1 MDGEILIALNQL
13 ERERGISVDDLVDAL
28 EVALV
33 SAYKKHTG
41 EAENVRVRFDRETGA
56 IRVLSLREVVE
67 EASDLKTQ
75 IPLSEALARNP
86 GYKLGDIA
94 EEEIAAKGFGRIAAQ
109 TAKQVVMQKL
119 REKERGMIYDEFSER
134 EGDVVTGQV
143 VRVERG
149 VVIVDL
155 GRVEGYI
162 LPQEQVRGE
171 KYNERD
177 RVKAYV
183 LEVRRTPKGPQ
194 ILLSRTHPGLLKRL
208 FELEVPEIRDGVV
221 EIRGIARE
229 AGMRSKVAVRAV
241 LPEVDPLGACVGPR
255 GARVQAI
262 SQELKGER
270 VDVIEWSEDPR
281 TFVANA
287 LNPAKVLAVDISH
300 DDRIARVT
308 VADHQL
314 SLAIGRDGQ
323 NARLAAK
330 LTGMKVD
337 IKSDREVR

>member
-33 SAYKKHTG
+33 SAYRKHTG
-41 EAENVRVRFDRETGA
+41 AAENVRVHFDRGTGA
-56 IRVLSLREVVE
+56 IRVVSLREVVE
-67 EASDLKTQ
+67 NVSDPATQ
-75 IPLSEALARNP
+75 ISLPEALDRNP
-86 GYKLGDIA
+86 GYKLGDFV
-94 EEEIAAKGFGRIAAQ
+94 EDEITAKGFGRIAAQ

-119 REKERGMIYDEFSER
+119 REKERGMIYEEFAER

-149 VVIVDL
+149 VVMWTSA
-155 GRVEGYI
+155 GGGFI

-177 RVKAYV
+177 REGVRFGSKEDPERAPDLAFPHASWP
-183 LEVRRTPKGPQ
+183 LEEAFRVGG
-194 ILLSRTHPGLLKRL
+194 S
-208 FELEVPEIRDGVV
+208 EIRDGVV

-241 LPEVDPLGACVGPR
+241 LPEVDPLGACVAEGR
-255 GARVQAI
+255 QSSGL

-270 VDVIEWSEDPR
+270 IDVIEWS
-281 TFVANA
+281 
-287 LNPAKVLAVDISH
+287 
-300 DDRIARVT
+300 DDSYFCRQRP
-308 VADHQL
+308 
-314 SLAIGRDGQ
+314 
-323 NARLAAK
+323 
-330 LTGMKVD
+330 
-337 IKSDREVR
+337 